1 MTNNINKNELS
12 TRELHEMMVEADMN
26 TNGAY
31 EHILKYEEDCFW
43 DNFAEMEYTHQE
55 VISMALYGD
64 YRPTDD
70 RVGYDGNGNLES
82 TTEEEYRQE
91 LLYYFEEYSADIE

>member
-12 TRELHEMMVEADMN
+12 TSELHEILVEADLN

-31 EHILKYEEDCFW
+31 EHILKYENESFW
-43 DNFAEMEYTHQE
+43 DNFAEMEYAPQD
-55 VISMALYGD
+55 IINMALYGD

-82 TTEEEYRQE
+82 TTEEDYRQE
-91 LLYYFEEYSADIE
+91 LLSYYEEYSVEV